1 MFRRRNEERK
11 ELNQWVAAREIKS
24 VCQWRTATVCCSESP
39 WVILHKHV
47 WLGTNSLTTVTSM
60 YDKHMFPPVGRHCMT
75 STCSFQEVGW
85 QAIVLFMNFLCPIPR
100 CCVKLTKLW
109 TYSFQSTVQQTL
121 VSSVSRMPMALILSK
136 ILSYDLSLPR
146 YCLTEMC
153 SACRY
158 SGCDEAWQ
166 DHGVWESRLCTGGG
180 RSHEGGQGSCG
191 SPEALS
197 CHVHAGLVW
206 RPHMDRASRGHR
218 CQVGSIVCSDLYSMF
233 SAWSLFLYLHAYFT
247 LPAPVAPQ
255 PRPPPPQ
262 HPQSSSLP
270 CLVFQI
276 PVLYLSSCTASQTSS
291 RFCCCCNFLLVLIR
305 RTSCFSALLPAW
317 LNADYFS
324 ICSWQWQLL
333 VITAV
338 VTFAR
343 GEVLK
348 MLCVCGCII
357 HTCMYVLCK
366 VLRAFK
372 NVLCKNECYYR
383 VVIFKICSCSLF
395 IFTGQGL
402 VRRKTACL
410 CPSQVNLQQNQL
422 KRNHQRS
429 DFFFIFSGHHENVW
443 VIYFWME
450 T

>member
-1 MFRRRNEERK
+1 M
-11 ELNQWVAAREIKS
+11 
-24 VCQWRTATVCCSESP
+24 
-39 WVILHKHV
+39 
-47 WLGTNSLTTVTSM
+47 
-60 YDKHMFPPVGRHCMT
+60 
-75 STCSFQEVGW
+75 
-85 QAIVLFMNFLCPIPR
+85 LCKTDR
-100 CCVKLTKLW
+100 

-206 RPHMDRASRGHR
+206 RAHMDRASRGHR

-255 PRPPPPQ
+255 PLPPPPQ

-270 CLVFQI
+270 CLVFQT

-305 RTSCFSALLPAW
+305 RTSCRQQSLLFSW
-317 LNADYFS
+317 
-324 ICSWQWQLL
+324 
-333 VITAV
+333 V
-338 VTFAR
+338 V
-343 GEVLK
+343 L
-348 MLCVCGCII
+348 
-357 HTCMYVLCK
+357 VLCCRHDWMQITSVF
-366 VLRAFK
+366 VLGSDSFWLLLLLLLSQGVGYLK
-372 NVLCKNECYYR
+372 CYVCMWLHYTYMH
-383 VVIFKICSCSLF
+383 VCTL
-395 IFTGQGL
+395 
-402 VRRKTACL
+402 
-410 CPSQVNLQQNQL
+410 
-422 KRNHQRS
+422 
-429 DFFFIFSGHHENVW
+429 
-443 VIYFWME
+443 
-450 T
+450 